1 MESYVILVLGWIVFF
16 AFHSFLASDR
26 LKSVLGKPQK
36 YRLIYNIFSA
46 LALLVLLFYMMV
58 IPAELVLPKN
68 IYTKFFGLVLA
79 TYGIMILKASSKI
92 YDWKAFFGFGDVPSE
107 KPELKKEGILAHIR
121 HPLYLGLIL
130 MFSGYFFFSPTLTN
144 LVAWACTMLYLPFGI
159 ASEEKKLVREFG
171 EAYTNYQKEVPMLI
185 PKKKFLK
192 RKK

>member
-1 MESYVILVLGWIVFF
+1 MPSQQVLQKKISEVEEVAQLIKKYKVIGIASLQKVRAAQLQEFKRNLADKVFM
-16 AFHSFLASDR
+16 R
-26 LKSVLGKPQK
+26 
-36 YRLIYNIFSA
+36 
-46 LALLVLLFYMMV
+46 V
-58 IPAELVLPKN
+58 IQNTLMKRAIDN
-68 IYTKFFGLVLA
+68 
-79 TYGIMILKASSKI
+79 SK
-92 YDWKAFFGFGDVPSE
+92 E

-130 MFSGYFFFSPTLTN
+130 MFTGYFFFSPTLTN